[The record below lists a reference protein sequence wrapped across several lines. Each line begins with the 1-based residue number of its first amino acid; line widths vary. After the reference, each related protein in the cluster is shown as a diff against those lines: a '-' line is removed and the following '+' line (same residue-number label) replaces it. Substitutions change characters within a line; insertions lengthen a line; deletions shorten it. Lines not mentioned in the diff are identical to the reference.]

1 MQPAS
6 PAALDEFIARFIS
19 QVGAGFG
26 LIHGDVR
33 TTFAGLIVISLGL
46 SALLWAL
53 DENQNVPAALI
64 RKLLLFGFFA
74 WLIGNWHALTLTVIK
89 GFVALGLK
97 AGGGRMN
104 EADFLNAPSKIVVD
118 GLQVVF
124 ELLKYIGRLASE
136 GMGVGF
142 FTHIDTILVTAI
154 VIIGVLLAFVLL
166 GVEVVVTVIEFYCVT
181 LISFVMVPFGIL
193 TQTSFLAER
202 AIAYVPA
209 AGVKLMALALVVSI
223 GEQIFT
229 GYIVSPEPTWEE
241 SCGLLIAAI
250 VFLMLALKIP
260 SVAAAQITGSPQ
272 LSAGSAASSVVG
284 LAASAGG
291 LALAGRWAAGGMAA
305 GATARAGAAA
315 GRGAAGLR
323 GRVGGQGGGPGA
335 QGGGAGSGGAPSGGG
350 PGPFGGDGPTRG
362 PSSGSAAVPA
372 GAVPGDTS
380 DSAPDGAPDDAHDR
394 PQEAPSVRTV
404 VSRARSSF
412 SPEAPPTSPA
422 RSRTSARP
430 KAAPADL
437 PWREDAD
444 GRPIGMPDIHPPSDD
459 A

>member
-1 MQPAS
+1 MQTAS
-6 PAALDEFIARFIS
+6 PSALDDYLARFTT

-26 LIHGDVR
+26 LINGDVR
-33 TTFAGLIVISLGL
+33 TTFAALIVISLGL

-74 WLIGNWHALTLTVIK
+74 WLISNWHPLTLTVIK
-89 GFVALGLK
+89 GFTALGLK
-97 AGGGRMN
+97 AGGGRMAV
-104 EADFLNAPSKIVVD
+104 ADFLNSPSKIVWD
-118 GLQVVF
+118 GLEVAF

-142 FTHIDTILVTAI
+142 FTHIDTILVTAL
-154 VIIGVLLAFVLL
+154 VIIGVIVAFVLL
-166 GVEVVVTVIEFYCVT
+166 GVEVVTAIVEFYVVT

-209 AGVKLMALALVVSI
+209 VGVKLMALALVVSI

-229 GYIVSPEPTWEE
+229 SYIVSPEPTWQE
-241 SCGLLIAAI
+241 SCGLLVAAI

-260 SVAAAQITGSPQ
+260 AIAAAQVSGSPQ

-284 LAASAGG
+284 LAATAGG
-291 LALAGRWAAGGMAA
+291 LALAGRWAAGGLGA
-305 GATARAGAAA
+305 GAGASAA
-315 GRGAAGLR
+315 RGAAGLR
-323 GRVGGQGGGPGA
+323 GLAGGRGPGA
-335 QGGGAGSGGAPSGGG
+335 GSSGGGSPPPSGGG
-350 PGPFGGDGPTRG
+350 PSNAG
-362 PSSGSAAVPA
+362 PSNLG
-372 GAVPGDTS
+372 
-380 DSAPDGAPDDAHDR
+380 
-394 PQEAPSVRTV
+394 PSVSSV

-412 SPEAPPTSPA
+412 TPPPASVASSETPAAEGTGGGEEPPASPA
-422 RSRTSARP
+422 PARRGGPART
-430 KAAPADL
+430 AAGAGAS
-437 PWREDAD
+437 PWRADAA
-444 GRPIGMPDIHPPSDD
+444 GQPVGMPKIHPPTDE